1 MVFKLL
7 IKNPLVIGLITMLL
21 MWSDY
26 MLTLLQEKERKEH
39 YSKHYQSYPVN
50 TIEGNPAFIEAVSK
64 IKIFNPKH
72 FIATIVIGVGI
83 PLVLLNISEI
93 FREIFLGYIWGLF
106 FIVIAQHLNNLMGYW
121 VSRKGLHG
129 KLFLHQR
136 TGLRIQS
143 TRYLSI
149 TILLLFLSILSESQI
164 IYGATIAGA
173 TSALR
178 LFILSK
184 KITPIDKD
192 DLLPKDIDADH

>member
-7 IKNPLVIGLITMLL
+7 MNNPLIIGFITMLL
-21 MWSDY
+21 MSSDY
-26 MLTLLQEKERKEH
+26 LLTLVQEKERKEH
-39 YSKHYQSYPVN
+39 YSKHYQSYPIN

-64 IKIFNPKH
+64 RKIFNPKH
-72 FIATIVIGVGI
+72 FIATVVISIGLPLFLLYI
-83 PLVLLNISEI
+83 PEI
-93 FREIFLGYIWGLF
+93 YRETFLGYSWGIFL
-106 FIVIAQHLNNLMGYW
+106 IVIAQHVNNLLGYF

-136 TGLRIQS
+136 TGALIQS
-143 TRYLSI
+143 SRYVSI
-149 TILLLFLSILSESQI
+149 TILLLFLSILSQSQI

-184 KITPIDKD
+184 KVAPIDKD
-192 DLLPKDIDADH
+192 DSPPKILSQI